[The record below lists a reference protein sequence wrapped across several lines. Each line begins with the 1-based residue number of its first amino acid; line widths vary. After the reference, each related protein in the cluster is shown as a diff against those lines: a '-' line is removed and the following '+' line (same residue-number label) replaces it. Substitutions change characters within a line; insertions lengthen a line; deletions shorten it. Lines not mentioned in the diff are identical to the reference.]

1 MMEYVSL
8 LILGFLLAALLGRLI
23 IPGILIISLRK
34 RLFDVPDIRKVH
46 HRPISRLGGV
56 MFFPVILLTLC
67 GISLLRLYTGMET
80 TTFFGNNII
89 SELLCLMIGLLL
101 LYIIGVCDDLIGVS
115 YRRKF
120 LVQIM
125 ASAFIPLAGLSI
137 HHFYGLFGIG
147 EISPWIGVPLTM
159 LLTVFIINAINLIDG
174 IDGLA
179 SCICMEALVLLG
191 SGFVLHGHW
200 MFALLSFACLGAL
213 IPFSIYN
220 VFGNASRGRKIFM
233 GDTGSLTL
241 GFILSLLSVKY
252 ITVTGQASLNVDGA
266 PVVLVF
272 SLLLV
277 PCLDVC
283 RVVIGRLRRKVH
295 PFKPDKSHIHHLF
308 LQMGFTPRRSLV
320 LIQLL
325 CVSFIVLTYT
335 LIHMG
340 VPGSWV
346 FVLDLLIW
354 MIATLWFNRIIVEKT
369 RL

>member
-1 MMEYVSL
+1 MEYVSL
-8 LILGFLLAALLGRLI
+8 IILGFLLAVLLGQLF
-23 IPGILIISLRK
+23 IPSILIISLRK

-46 HRPISRLGGV
+46 HCPISRLGGV
-56 MFFPVILLTLC
+56 MFFPVIVLTLC
-67 GISLLRLYTGMET
+67 GVSILWLYTGNEAGF
-80 TTFFGNNII
+80 FFGNNIVN
-89 SELLCLMIGLLL
+89 EMLCLMIGLLL

-120 LVQIM
+120 LVQIL
-125 ASAFIPLAGLSI
+125 ASAFIPLAGLSV

-147 EISPWIGVPLTM
+147 AIAPWVGIPLTM
-159 LLTVFIINAINLIDG
+159 LLTVFITNAINLIDG

-179 SCICMEALVLLG
+179 SCICMEALLLLG
-191 SGFVLHGHW
+191 CGFAMYGWW
-200 MFALLSFACLGAL
+200 MYALLSFACLGAL
-213 IPFSIYN
+213 IPFSLYN

-252 ITVTGQASLNVDGA
+252 IMVTGQTSLNVDGA

-277 PCLDVC
+277 PCLDVF

-295 PFKPDKSHIHHLF
+295 PFKPDKSHIHHMF
-308 LQMGFTPRRSLV
+308 LQMGFTPRRSLL

-325 CVSFIVLTYT
+325 CVTFIVLTYT
-335 LIHMG
+335 LIYVG
-340 VPGSWV
+340 VPGGWV
-346 FVLDLLIW
+346 LVLDLLVW
-354 MIATLWFNRIIVEKT
+354 MLATLWFNRIIIAKT
-369 RL
+369 KL

>member
-1 MMEYVSL
+1 
-8 LILGFLLAALLGRLI
+8 
-23 IPGILIISLRK
+23 
-34 RLFDVPDIRKVH
+34 
-46 HRPISRLGGV
+46 
-56 MFFPVILLTLC
+56 
-67 GISLLRLYTGMET
+67 
-80 TTFFGNNII
+80 
-89 SELLCLMIGLLL
+89 
-101 LYIIGVCDDLIGVS
+101 
-115 YRRKF
+115 
-120 LVQIM
+120 
-125 ASAFIPLAGLSI
+125 
-137 HHFYGLFGIG
+137 
-147 EISPWIGVPLTM
+147 
-159 LLTVFIINAINLIDG
+159 
-174 IDGLA
+174 
-179 SCICMEALVLLG
+179 
-191 SGFVLHGHW
+191 
-200 MFALLSFACLGAL
+200 
-213 IPFSIYN
+213 
-220 VFGNASRGRKIFM
+220 M

-252 ITVTGQASLNVDGA
+252 IMVTGQASLNVDGA

-320 LIQLL
+320 LIQPL

-354 MIATLWFNRIIVEKT
+354 MLVTLWFNRIIVEKT